1 MSFTSFEA
9 QPLRSREQI
18 ALEVHQ
24 VSLARGLD
32 ELATVIALMTI
43 SVEVGANDR
52 NGNRQWWCP
61 ANRRVPATFQF
72 PHDSTSDD
80 NRSSGYFQQQPGPN
94 GEPWWGTPQDMMT
107 LSRAA
112 NTFLERLAD
121 DYVKAANNPALAGQF
136 AQRVQQSAYP
146 DRYAAKWDEAWTV
159 LRRALNS
166 PTNPPPKP
174 VGWRGDPVWLPDV
187 LRDAGLVCHIYP
199 GAFERGHGDMAD
211 IRGVLCHHTGS
222 FGETPR
228 GIAEHPS
235 LGLAS
240 QLYLGKNGEY
250 TLCGVGIAYHAGKG
264 GGISWLPDNNANPH
278 LIGIEA
284 ANDGGG
290 SSTKPLVHRSS
301 WPDVQYDAYVRG
313 VAAIN
318 ARLGVGA
325 DRAIGHKEWAGRA
338 QGKWDPGQLDM
349 NIFRADVA
357 ARLNSGGDDMAQ
369 VPQEQWDRVYRELT
383 QRHRSR
389 SPLRHLGEGEVDT
402 WAGMDLNHDG
412 NTHVLLVERLAVNY
426 QDPQAIALLEEVA
439 GADPVKFPDRQK
451 DAELARRILAKIK
464 ADS

>member
-1 MSFTSFEA
+1 MSFTSFET
-9 QPLRSREQI
+9 QPLRSREQV
-18 ALEVHQ
+18 AREVHQ

-43 SVEVGANDR
+43 SVEVGAADR

-61 ANRRVPATFQF
+61 ANKRVPATFNY

-112 NTFLERLAD
+112 NTFLERLSD
-121 DYVKAANNPALAGQF
+121 NYTQAANNPGLAGQF
-136 AQRVQQSAYP
+136 AQRVQQSSFP
-146 DRYAAKWDEAWTV
+146 DRYAQKWDEAWTV

-166 PTNPPPKP
+166 PTNPPPKQ
-174 VGWRGDPVWLPDV
+174 VWKGDPVWLPDV
-187 LRDAGLVCHIYP
+187 LREAGLVCHIYP
-199 GAFERGHGDMAD
+199 GAFERGHGDMGQ
-211 IRGVLCHHTGS
+211 IWGVLAHHTGS

-240 QLYLGKNGEY
+240 QLYLGRNGEY
-250 TLCGVGIAYHAGKG
+250 TLCGVGKAWHGGAGSYP
-264 GGISWLPDNNANPH
+264 GITDVNAQ

-290 SSTKPLVHRSS
+290 TPGKPHRFS
-301 WPDVQYDAYVRG
+301 WSDTQYDAYVRG
-313 VAAIN
+313 VAAILTK
-318 ARLGVGA
+318 LGYGA
-325 DRAIGHKEWAGRA
+325 DRCIGHKEWAGRT
-338 QGKWDPGQLDM
+338 QGKWDPGAIDM
-349 NIFRADVA
+349 NIFRADIA
-357 ARLNSGGDDMAQ
+357 ARLGVSGGDDMAQ

-412 NTHVLLVERLAVNY
+412 NTHVLLVERLAVEY
-426 QDPQAIALLEEVA
+426 QDPQAIALLQEVA
-439 GADPVKFPDRQK
+439 GADPVKYPDRQK
-451 DAELARRILAKIK
+451 DAELAKRILDKVP
-464 ADS
+464 SLREPEET